1 MNFSDDD
8 LKRLKDK
15 LASGP
20 GEIVMLIVSAYELQ
34 ALLARLEAA
43 ELCKESLMDLL
54 NHGLEYE
61 NGSTHQADPELAK
74 RRIEAW
80 CKAAGK

>member
-34 ALLARLEAA
+34 ALIARLEAA
-43 ELCKESLMDLL
+43 ERVCERAKNS
-54 NHGLEYE
+54 EY
-61 NGSTHQADPELAK
+61 SWWPEIA
-74 RRIEAW
+74 AW
-80 CKAAGK
+80 LKKAGK